1 MGQITQLNTPVDLKM
16 QRLAILAVLLGAAAA
31 LKLPTMTK
39 EEVEAKFGPVN
50 WNPDV
55 KTTYCNKCSAIS
67 IESSGGALQYQPNRL
82 GRFSVAGALW
92 ENMVPLFKASN
103 GQYMTPDPNSNPV
116 IYYLKWVISETVGGF
131 NAGVQNNA
139 YTDGIHCPWDIPD
152 NWEYEYQ
159 RQWFVDP
166 TLKVTSVQFRN
177 QFYFY
182 LSRWIFFHISIV

>member
-1 MGQITQLNTPVDLKM
+1 MLRT
-16 QRLAILAVLLGAAAA
+16 LALAGLLAVSLASAV
-31 LKLPTMTK
+31 PTLTK
-39 EEVEAKFGPVN
+39 QQVEEKFGAVN
-50 WNPDV
+50 WDANV
-55 KTTYCNKCSAIS
+55 KTTYCSNCQEIS
-67 IESSGGALQYQPNRL
+67 VESRGGTLEHQPMRL

-166 TLKVTSVQFRN
+166 TLKVKCVR
-177 QFYFY
+177 Y
-182 LSRWIFFHISIV
+182 RDDE